1 MLSTN
6 KKEIF
11 ERIAEVQQEVL
22 LGDVVKILRALN
34 EDIDDIIEVI
44 SWSLCLHYNEAIKGA
59 HFCATCMG
67 KTVSSLRCNQRSFVN
82 FLTTSFTLR

>member
-11 ERIAEVQQEVL
+11 ERIAEVQKEVL

-44 SWSLCLHYNEAIKGA
+44 SWSRCFI
-59 HFCATCMG
+59 
-67 KTVSSLRCNQRSFVN
+67 LRCNQEA
-82 FLTTSFTLR
+82 L

>member
-44 SWSLCLHYNEAIKGA
+44 SSSLCFI
-59 HFCATCMG
+59 
-67 KTVSSLRCNQRSFVN
+67 LRFTQRRFVK
-82 FLTTSFTLR
+82 FLTIFF

>member
-11 ERIAEVQQEVL
+11 ERIAEVQKEVL

-44 SWSLCLHYNEAIKGA
+44 SSSLCFILRFTQQRGRPY
-59 HFCATCMG
+59 
-67 KTVSSLRCNQRSFVN
+67 SLDLQ
-82 FLTTSFTLR
+82 TH

>member
-44 SWSLCLHYNEAIKGA
+44 SSSLCFIPIFTQK
-59 HFCATCMG
+59 
-67 KTVSSLRCNQRSFVN
+67 SFVK
-82 FLTTSFTLR
+82 FLTIFFNIREVCG

>member
-34 EDIDDIIEVI
+34 EDIDNIIEVI
-44 SWSLCLHYNEAIKGA
+44 SWSLCLHYNDGA
-59 HFCATCMG
+59 NSCSTCMG
-67 KTVSSLRCNQRSFVN
+67 KTVSS
-82 FLTTSFTLR
+82 

>member
-11 ERIAEVQQEVL
+11 ERIAEVKQEVL

-44 SWSLCLHYNEAIKGA
+44 SSSLCFI
-59 HFCATCMG
+59 
-67 KTVSSLRCNQRSFVN
+67 LRFTQRCFVK
-82 FLTTSFTLR
+82 FLTIFFK

>member
-44 SWSLCLHYNEAIKGA
+44 SSSLCLHYHEAI
-59 HFCATCMG
+59 
-67 KTVSSLRCNQRSFVN
+67 
-82 FLTTSFTLR
+82 

>member
-44 SWSLCLHYNEAIKGA
+44 SSSLCFI
-59 HFCATCMG
+59 
-67 KTVSSLRCNQRSFVN
+67 LRFTQKSFVK
-82 FLTTSFTLR
+82 FLTIFLI